1 MYEIEKNVKIPP
13 VRGKWTI
20 LASQMEPGDSVVVA
34 NALEGRTL
42 QQAIVNY
49 WNKQNRNFNRD
60 VHKKNTKAIARAR
73 KDETYRVW
81 RVT

>member
-1 MYEIEKNVKIPP
+1 MYEIEKNVKIPFK
-13 VRGKWTI
+13 GKWTI

-42 QQAIVNY
+42 QQAIVTH
-49 WNKQNRNFNRD
+49 WDKHNRNFNRD
-60 VHKKNTKAIARAR
+60 AR
-73 KDETYRVW
+73 KRTRAVARKQDDETYRVW